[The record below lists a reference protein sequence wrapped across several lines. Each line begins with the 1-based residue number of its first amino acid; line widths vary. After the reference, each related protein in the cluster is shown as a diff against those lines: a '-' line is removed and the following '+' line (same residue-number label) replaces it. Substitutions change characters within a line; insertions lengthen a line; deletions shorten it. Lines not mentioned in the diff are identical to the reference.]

1 MREPTTKH
9 REFSIRSILFGAVFV
24 TALAVAIFVDVI
36 GLFDLVKGS
45 SVETLGMGAMITAAP
60 SFQCLRWARRFL
72 WTKVALKL
80 NISVTINELFE
91 LALTLRAHDYTQ

>member
-45 SVETLGMGAMITAAP
+45 SVETLEMGAMITAGTVVPMLAMGA
-60 SFQCLRWARRFL
+60 SISMDQSRAQ
-72 WTKVALKL
+72 TKYIRDDK
-80 NISVTINELFE
+80 
-91 LALTLRAHDYTQ
+91 

>member
-45 SVETLGMGAMITAAP
+45 SVETLGMGAMITAGTVVPMLAMGA
-60 SFQCLRWARRFL
+60 SISMDQSRAQ
-72 WTKVALKL
+72 TKYIRYDK
-80 NISVTINELFE
+80 
-91 LALTLRAHDYTQ
+91 

>member
-9 REFSIRSILFGAVFV
+9 REFSIRSILFGAIFV

-45 SVETLGMGAMITAAP
+45 SVETLGMGAMITAGTVVPMLAMGA
-60 SFQCLRWARRFL
+60 SISMDQSRAQ
-72 WTKVALKL
+72 TKYIRYDK
-80 NISVTINELFE
+80 
-91 LALTLRAHDYTQ
+91 